1 MRPATDISAMNLLK
15 SVLSLHLVTLLTA
28 CGGGG
33 GSAGTPVLG
42 GSGTASVADVVVVL
56 SSQTIANT
64 GTETVTATITAV
76 DSNRAAVANV
86 PITVSVN
93 NNGVVTP
100 SATSTD
106 ASGTLTAVLSIGADR
121 TNRVIT
127 VTATTGSLTKTA
139 ALSVVTAGTT
149 VAASDLVLVLSASS
163 IANTGT
169 ESVTATV
176 TALDTNRNAL
186 AGAPVTISV
195 DGSGIASASGA
206 GTDAS
211 GRVTAAITIGADRSN
226 RTITVTARSGSLVK
240 TASLTVT
247 NAAANVVASD
257 LVLVLSSTT
266 VSNSGNESVVATAT
280 ALDANRNAI
289 SGIPVT
295 ITVDSNAVATPSGS
309 LTDASGRLAAAV
321 GIGAD
326 RTARIIIVT
335 AKTGALTRNVALTV
349 ANVASAPIAADL
361 VLVLSAST
369 ISNSGAQ
376 TVIATATALDAK
388 RNAMAAVPVSIAV
401 DSNAVATPNATST
414 DASGTVRATIG
425 IGADRSNR
433 VITVTATTGT
443 LTRQLTLQVADVTVG
458 VPTAADLSLVL
469 SAPSLD
475 NGGTNGI
482 TATATAVDANRN
494 VVSGIPI
501 TFKVDSSA
509 LAAVTG
515 PVTNASGIVAAT
527 ISIGS
532 DRSNRLVTVT
542 ATSGALTRTAS
553 FRVVGASLGATYAN
567 LVNASSIGNR
577 IEYRLVDTNTLPMV
591 GQSITVSSPGLPPTA
606 GATDLNGKFTYTYN
620 APGVAG
626 IVTLTAAAAGDTNV
640 TTVTVQNPG
649 VGTVPPAIGPVAGA
663 SLATNPSVV
672 SVNSLGSNN
681 NQAEL
686 RALFIGP
693 NNAPIPNVRVRF
705 DLDGN
710 ANTTDGVVS
719 WLGGNFAY
727 SDVNGIARGTFTP
740 GQRSS
745 PTNGVALRACY
756 DLVDFPANA
765 CPNATRAT
773 LTVALEALSVSI
785 RTNDLIKI
793 GDRKLTYIKEYV
805 VMVVD
810 AAGQAKADVLIT
822 PSVDLLRYYKGFY
835 QSNGVRWV
843 QRPTLAATEYFS
855 WLVPAAPAP
864 ARWERVASTGA
875 APSCPN
881 DDVNR
886 NGVREATDFLAG
898 VAPPAVSLRG
908 EDLNW
913 NGQLDPRKADVAI
926 KIVGSPKTDANGLAV
941 VQIEYGQ
948 DVATWLDFRITV
960 TASGI
965 SGSEARAFYTGN
977 LPALADAINSGAVAP
992 AFITSPYGTGSVC
1005 TDDQ

>member
-1 MRPATDISAMNLLK
+1 MNLLK
-15 SVLSLHLVTLLTA
+15 SVLSLLLLTLLTA

-33 GSAGTPVLG
+33 GGAGTPILG
-42 GSGTASVADVVVVL
+42 GSGSATVSDVVVVL
-56 SSQTIANT
+56 SSQTIAST
-64 GTETVTATITAV
+64 GLETVTATITTLDA
-76 DSNRAAVANV
+76 NRAAVGSV
-86 PITVSVN
+86 PVTVSVN
-93 NNGVVTP
+93 NNGVITP
-100 SATSTD
+100 GATSTD
-106 ASGTLTAVLSIGADR
+106 ASGTLTAVVGIGADR

-127 VTATTGSLTKTA
+127 VSATAGSITKTA
-139 ALSVVTAGTT
+139 ALNVVTPGTST
-149 VAASDLVLVLSASS
+149 VATELVMVLSASS
-163 IANTGT
+163 IANTGA
-169 ESVTATV
+169 ESVTATI
-176 TALDTNRNAL
+176 TALDANRNAL

-195 DGSGIASASGA
+195 DNGGIVSASGT

-211 GRVTAAITIGADRSN
+211 GKVTATITIGADRSN
-226 RTITVTARSGSLVK
+226 RKINVTARSGTKVS
-240 TASLTVT
+240 TAELQVT
-247 NAAANVVASD
+247 NAAANVVAFD

-266 VSNSGNESVVATAT
+266 VSNSGGESVVATAT

-295 ITVDSNAVATPSGS
+295 ITVDSNAIATPSGT
-309 LTDASGRLAAAV
+309 LTDANGRLAAAI

-326 RTARIIIVT
+326 RSARVIIVT
-335 AKTGALTRNVALTV
+335 AKSGALTRNVALTV
-349 ANVASAPIAADL
+349 ANVSTGSSAADL

-369 ISNSGAQ
+369 ISNSGIQ
-376 TVIATATALDAK
+376 TVTATATALDAK

-414 DASGTVRATIG
+414 DASGTVRAVIG
-425 IGADRSNR
+425 IGADRTNR
-433 VITVTATTGT
+433 IITVTATTGT
-443 LTRQLTLQVADVTVG
+443 IVRQLALEVAAVTVG

-469 SAPSLD
+469 NAPSLD
-475 NGGTNGI
+475 NGGTNTI
-482 TATATAVDANRN
+482 TAVATAVDANRN

-509 LAAVTG
+509 LVAVTG
-515 PVTNASGIVAAT
+515 PVTNTNGVVVGT
-527 ISIGS
+527 ISIGA

-542 ATSGALTRTAS
+542 ATSGALTKTAS

-567 LVNASSIGNR
+567 LVNAGSVGNR
-577 IEYRLVDTNTLPMV
+577 VEYRLVDTNTLPMV
-591 GQSITVSSPGLPPTA
+591 GQTITVSSPGLPPSA
-606 GATDLNGKFTYTYN
+606 GVTDLNGKFSYTYG

-626 IVTLTAAAAGDTNV
+626 IVTLTATAAGDTNI

-649 VGTVPPAIGPVAGA
+649 AGTVPPAVGPVAGA

-672 SVNSLGSNN
+672 SVNAIGSTN

-686 RALFIGP
+686 RALFIGA

-727 SDVNGIARGTFTP
+727 SDANGIARGTFIP

-785 RTNDLIKI
+785 RTNNLIST
-793 GDRKLTYIKEYV
+793 GRSDLTYIKEYV

-810 AAGQAKADVLIT
+810 AAGQAKADVLVT
-822 PSVDLLRYYKGFY
+822 PSVDLLRYYKGY
-835 QSNGVRWV
+835 YVKGLTQWIQV
-843 QRPTLAATEYFS
+843 PTLAATEYYS
-855 WLVPAAPAP
+855 WVIPVAPAP
-864 ARWERVASTGA
+864 ARWERVAPTTA

-886 NGVREATDFLAG
+886 NGVREAADFVSNA
-898 VAPPAVSLRG
+898 APPVLSLRG

-913 NGQLDPRKADVAI
+913 SGQLEPRKADVAI
-926 KIVGSPKTDANGLAV
+926 KMVGSPKTDANGLAV
-941 VQIEYGQ
+941 VQIEYGR
-948 DVATWLDFRITV
+948 DAATWIDFRITV

-965 SGSEARAFYTGN
+965 SGSEARAHYTGN
-977 LPALADAINSGAVAP
+977 LPALGAEVTDLTSAP
-992 AFITSPYGTGSVC
+992 AFILSPYGTGTVC
-1005 TDDQ
+1005 TDDK